1 MLKEQDRPLF
11 GNKPSGGR
19 NLLAAIFLIAV
30 ILLTLIRWQTKPGHL
45 GQTIMSG
52 GWWSEPALFPAVTL
66 ILTIVSSAVAYFV
79 SPYEKLNLNRS
90 LKDYLRVLLIT
101 ICIIGTVMMMKV
113 FGFALSILIFVT
125 LISFIAGF
133 RGFKVLLLSLSVTLS
148 MMLIFRVGFEI
159 WFPRPLLFKWID
171 LPIWMQGLM

>member
-1 MLKEQDRPLF
+1 
-11 GNKPSGGR
+11 
-19 NLLAAIFLIAV
+19 
-30 ILLTLIRWQTKPGHL
+30 
-45 GQTIMSG
+45 
-52 GWWSEPALFPAVTL
+52 
-66 ILTIVSSAVAYFV
+66 V

-125 LISFIAGF
+125 LISLIAGF
-133 RGFKVLLLSLSVTLS
+133 RGIKVLLLSLSVTLS